1 MFDGRHCTQKDL
13 DLLIKETNK
22 IISVIS
28 SDKDDDI
35 KKSSLVNFINLIKR
49 FDYQIADSLQNK
61 INSSGNDY
69 QRIKEII
76 KTHVEELKRNVIIDI
91 YEHQ

>member
-69 QRIKEII
+69 QRIK
-76 KTHVEELKRNVIIDI
+76 
-91 YEHQ
+91 